1 MKKNIVLG
9 LVSVA
14 GLAGPALA
22 QQAFAAPTSAQRWE
36 TRFLIERFAPDGTT
50 LLSSTFA
57 SNNAALDS
65 GPITYD
71 TKAAVGRVDIT
82 YQGRVGILANT
93 SGTDNLGISR
103 LGGAGSAT
111 TGARI
116 FFVDSVSQGLGLN
129 QGTVALAQVPGNATG
144 GQPNRGLYQP
154 FRGTLT
160 GWSPSANAS
169 NTDTNNGSL
178 SNTATGSP
186 VVFNFTG
193 GRTLNFG
200 DGPGGENYGAN
211 DDGFNGSGP
220 IAGAATID
228 GTTLAGAFADYY
240 KISYTPRQDFSANP
254 ARLINGQALGQ
265 SGRYI
270 FKYNGGG
277 GASNG
282 ATTNF
287 ATTFINFAVPTPGAA
302 ALMGLGG
309 LTMLRRRRSA

>member
-22 QQAFAAPTSAQRWE
+22 QQAVAAPTSAQRWE
-36 TRFLIERFAPDGTT
+36 TRFLIERFGPDGTT
-50 LLSSTFA
+50 LLSSNFA
-57 SNNAALDS
+57 SNLAHLNQAIS
-65 GPITYD
+65 YD
-71 TKAAVGRVDIT
+71 TNAAVGRVDIT

-93 SGTDNLGISR
+93 AGTDNLGISR
-103 LGGAGSAT
+103 LGGAGTAT
-111 TGARI
+111 GGSRI
-116 FFVDSVSQGLGLN
+116 FFVDSISQGLALS

-144 GQPNRGLYQP
+144 GQPNRGLFQP
-154 FRGTLT
+154 FRGTLS

-169 NTDTNNGSL
+169 NTDANNGSL
-178 SNTATGSP
+178 SNTATGNP

-254 ARLINGQALGQ
+254 ARLINGRAEGQ

-282 ATTNF
+282 QSANF

-309 LTMLRRRRSA
+309 LTMLRRRR